1 MSDYAEITSIPPIV
15 FDSDGTDLIDWS
27 ITGAAGGV
35 GQIGINLLR
44 QREYAL
50 SDGLSNDSTDPNY
63 RGNIEIRYGNPPFV
77 PAIPPDSLNTSVY
90 QQWMIAETSYI
101 GDDRKDYTADDRPCD
116 YQHCQ
121 FFGRLRE
128 GSYKLVCEYYWDGSY
143 PWILRTHDNENPYI
157 ALLTEDNALLVKK
170 SMNQAYAPVVQD
182 PLFDGYDSS
191 FPKYLH
197 EEYSFTV
204 SNDISVGFISKI
216 YPQYNRNVFTRFQIV
231 SSDVTAEPFSNTDY
245 GISGVTCWEPF
256 RILLPITV
264 MSAGG
269 GITYI
274 NIPLDDYL
282 EAGDTVSL
290 MSTGITI
297 PTFYGRNTLT
307 CDTDIQPTVYIKFS
321 ELEPVPMWAEER
333 PAQISVYD
341 LHEPQQGFDHNGVA
355 ILLPSE
361 IISDKEDKGRWD
373 LTMIHPIDAYN
384 KWTYIQI
391 QNIIKVNGQLFR
403 IDSTE
408 ICVDA
413 DSEYVNAHA
422 NHITYDMRDYWVE
435 DAYFEVT
442 SGDTYLAQL
451 FAHKKK
457 DFPNQVPIVGEY
469 VFDLSSDLVGTMA
482 AEIKDQSMIEAIFG
496 DDSSMAVRYGG
507 EIYRDNFHLSV
518 NKTLEGAPE
527 GNAFSLRYGT
537 DLTKISFK
545 IDMSDW
551 ITDLTCID
559 NVGALWAVWYG
570 GDNWTIHHHRAK
582 RVYFNYADEL
592 WGDEGLDRLIRDGE
606 ALWAEVSTPTIS
618 IVVSVAR
625 IKNDP
630 KYKDFLNLQNFDVG
644 YKGTVYVEHLNIDVE
659 MKITSIRRNE
669 LTGEIIELA
678 LGNTRR
684 SMIRS
689 TVMSQTIVS
698 PNSVEGKNAMISQSL
713 QKQLY
718 DTQTAIMSKDI
729 NGMETFKISDIERRT
744 INELEG

>member
-1 MSDYAEITSIPPIV
+1 MSDYAEITSILPIV

-27 ITGAAGGV
+27 ITGTVGGV

-50 SDGLSNDSTDPNY
+50 SDGLSNDSADQTKRQNIAISFY
-63 RGNIEIRYGNPPFV
+63 RGAPVPPNSTDT
-77 PAIPPDSLNTSVY
+77 AAY
-90 QQWMIAETSYI
+90 QQWMIARTSYI
-101 GDDRKDYTADDRPCD
+101 GDDRTDYTADDRPCD

-121 FFGRLRE
+121 FFGRLKA
-128 GSYKLVCEYYWDGSY
+128 GSYKLVCEYYRDSGY
-143 PWILRTHDNENPYI
+143 PWLLRNHDNENPYI
-157 ALLTEDNALLVKK
+157 ALLTEDNVLLVKK

-182 PLFDGYDSS
+182 PLFDGYDSYRHD
-191 FPKYLH
+191 FYH
-197 EEYSFTV
+197 EEYPFTV
-204 SNDISVGFISKI
+204 SSDTSVGFISKI
-216 YPQYNRNVFTRFQIV
+216 YPEYNSNVFTRFQIV
-231 SSDVTAEPFSNTDY
+231 SSDVTAEPFNNSQY
-245 GISGVTCWEPF
+245 EISGVTCWEPF

-269 GITYI
+269 GITNI

-282 EAGDTVSL
+282 GAGDTVSL

-373 LTMIHPIDAYN
+373 LTMTHPIDAYS

-442 SGDTYLAQL
+442 NGDTYLAQL
-451 FAHKKK
+451 FAHKKR

-469 VFDLSSDLVGTMA
+469 VFDLSSDLTGTMQ

-559 NVGALWAVWYG
+559 NVGNLWAIWYDG
-570 GDNWTIHHHRAK
+570 GGWTIHHHRAK

-592 WGDEGLDRLIRDGE
+592 WGDEGLDRLIKDGS
-606 ALWAEVSTPTIS
+606 ALWDSVSTPTIS

-684 SMIRS
+684 SLIRS
-689 TVMSQTIVS
+689 TVMSHTIVS
-698 PNSVEGKNAMISQSL
+698 PNSIEGKNAMISQSL
-713 QKQLY
+713 QQQLY

-729 NGMETFKISDIERRT
+729 NGMETFKISDIERRK